1 MVWCSLDNVERL
13 PIALWQPEDIKS
25 SFKSREVRDDVK
37 RELEFKS
44 FHLDKHA
51 IVLRSKEALPSYS
64 IEMDAKSMAHETTVQ
79 HANSLDIRRLMVR
92 FLGLRLTVASLVAG
106 FVALAAIVTMTFW
119 LNVRTQAV
127 FEQVAAARALN
138 SEAVGLRSA
147 LQAAESSQR
156 GYLYTQNEIYLAP
169 YEVAKTQA
177 RKQLELLQSGLSE
190 YPGLLAA
197 RAKLSEVV
205 AKKIVEIDSTIL
217 LQQQGKKGE
226 ALALIQTNQGKALMD
241 EANVY
246 LSGIVRAADKR
257 VLDSVA
263 EQRRNAAQLQLVSVL
278 SALAILAVVGIVAN
292 LVLNYTRSLKAAQ
305 DEVISLNAGLEDR
318 VRQRT
323 DDLANA
329 NEQLRNERD
338 RAEALLVEV
347 NHRVAN
353 SLTMVSTL
361 VRMQARS
368 VTDKAAKDALD
379 ETRDRI
385 NAVALVHRKLYTT
398 GDARFVLLDDY
409 IAGLISDVQSSVQNQ
424 QLGISIRSNIAQ
436 IKMPV
441 DLSINLGVILNEWVS
456 NAVKYAYPTAKGEI
470 RIKLKVVEQD
480 KAQLIV
486 SDDGVGFDNGRKAL
500 GTGFGTKI
508 VSAMASSLAAD
519 IEYKSGNPGTI
530 AVLTFPLKNFGA

>member
-1 MVWCSLDNVERL
+1 
-13 PIALWQPEDIKS
+13 
-25 SFKSREVRDDVK
+25 
-37 RELEFKS
+37 
-44 FHLDKHA
+44 
-51 IVLRSKEALPSYS
+51 
-64 IEMDAKSMAHETTVQ
+64 
-79 HANSLDIRRLMVR
+79 MVR
-92 FLGLRLTVASLVAG
+92 FLGLRLTVSSLVAG
-106 FVALAAIVTMTFW
+106 FVALAAIVIMTFW

-138 SEAVGLRSA
+138 SEAVSLRSA
-147 LQAAESSQR
+147 LQTAESSQR

-169 YEVAKTQA
+169 YDVAKTQA

-205 AKKIVEIDSTIL
+205 EKKIAEIDSTIL
-217 LQQQGKKGE
+217 LQQQGKKSE
-226 ALALIQTNQGKALMD
+226 ALDLVQTNHGKALMD

-257 VLDSVA
+257 VLDNVV
-263 EQRRNAAQLQLVSVL
+263 EQRRNAAQLQLVSFL

-292 LVLNYTRSLKAAQ
+292 LVLNYTRGLRAAQ
-305 DEVISLNAGLEDR
+305 EEVISLNAGLEDR
-318 VRQRT
+318 VRERT

-361 VRMQARS
+361 VRMQAKS
-368 VTDKAAKDALD
+368 VTNKATKDALD
-379 ETRDRI
+379 ETHDRI

-409 IAGLISDVQSSVQNQ
+409 LAGLISDVQSSVHNQ

-436 IKMPV
+436 IKMPI

-456 NAVKYAYPTAKGEI
+456 NAVKYAYPSAKGEI
-470 RIKLKVVEQD
+470 RIQLKVVEQD

-486 SDDGVGFDNGRKAL
+486 SDDGVGFDNGHNAL

-508 VSAMASSLAAD
+508 VSAMAISLAAD
-519 IEYKSGNPGTI
+519 LEYKSGNPGTI
-530 AVLTFPLKNFGA
+530 AVLTFPLKKFGA

>member
-1 MVWCSLDNVERL
+1 
-13 PIALWQPEDIKS
+13 
-25 SFKSREVRDDVK
+25 
-37 RELEFKS
+37 
-44 FHLDKHA
+44 
-51 IVLRSKEALPSYS
+51 
-64 IEMDAKSMAHETTVQ
+64 MAYETTVQ
-79 HANSLDIRRLMVR
+79 HAISLEIRLLMVR
-92 FLGLRLTVASLVAG
+92 FLGLRLTVSLLVAG
-106 FVALAAIVTMTFW
+106 FVALAAIVIMTFW

-138 SEAVGLRSA
+138 SEAVSLRSA

-156 GYLYTQNEIYLAP
+156 GFLYTQNEIYLAP
-169 YEVAKTQA
+169 YDVAKTQA

-205 AKKIVEIDSTIL
+205 EKKIVEIDSTIL
-217 LQQQGKKGE
+217 LQQQGKKSE
-226 ALALIQTNQGKALMD
+226 ALDLVQTNQGKALMD

-257 VLDSVA
+257 VLDNVA

-292 LVLNYTRSLKAAQ
+292 FVLNYTRSLKAAQ
-305 DEVISLNAGLEDR
+305 EEVISLNAGLEDR

-329 NEQLRNERD
+329 NEQLRNARD
-338 RAEALLVEV
+338 RAETLLVEV

-361 VRMQARS
+361 VRMQAKS
-368 VTDKAAKDALD
+368 VTDKAAKNALD
-379 ETRDRI
+379 EARDRI
-385 NAVALVHRKLYTT
+385 NAVALVHRKLYTS

-409 IAGLISDVQSSVQNQ
+409 LGGLISDVQSSVHNQ
-424 QLGISIRSNIAQ
+424 QLGISIISNIAQ

-441 DLSINLGVILNEWVS
+441 DHSINLGVILNEWIS
-456 NAVKYAYPTAKGEI
+456 NALKYAYPTAKGEI
-470 RIKLKVVEQD
+470 RIELKVVEQD

-486 SDDGVGFDNGRKAL
+486 SDDGVGFDNGQKAL

-508 VSAMASSLAAD
+508 VSAMAISLVATM
-519 IEYKSGNPGTI
+519 EYKSGNPGTI
-530 AVLTFPLKNFGA
+530 AVLTFPLKKFEA